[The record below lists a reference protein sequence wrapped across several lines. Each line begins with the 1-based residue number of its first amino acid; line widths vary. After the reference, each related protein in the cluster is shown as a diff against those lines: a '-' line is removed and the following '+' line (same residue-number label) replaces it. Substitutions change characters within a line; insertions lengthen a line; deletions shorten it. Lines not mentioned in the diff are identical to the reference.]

1 MSMVDSATIEP
12 VNVSGTSFIFVV
24 GNWVT
29 SNLFTFSTIG
39 SRELVDT
46 GFGVSVDVGL
56 VLAETTG
63 LEITFF
69 IQINFFPLF

>member
-1 MSMVDSATIEP
+1 MSMVDSATIVP

-24 GNWVT
+24 GNWLT

-39 SRELVDT
+39 FREVVDT
-46 GFGVSVDVGL
+46 GFGESFDVGL
-56 VLAETTG
+56 ALAETTG

-69 IQINFFPLF
+69 IQISFFPLF